1 MKTDRFR
8 AYITSQFLSIL
19 LFSFMLLGI
28 VYSPDTMAM
37 QQISELK
44 LNNTINRAGLQRM
57 LTQRMLSQ
65 RIELFYLLRNRGFTE
80 PFYLDK
86 LAKARKQFTEGLEYL
101 NNYQGNTPEIKALLE
116 KAGKSYRLFEHSLDS
131 ST

>member
-1 MKTDRFR
+1 MVIKMKTDRFR

-44 LNNTINRAGLQRM
+44 LNNAINRAGLQRM
-57 LTQRMLSQ
+57 LTQRML
-65 RIELFYLLRNRGFTE
+65 
-80 PFYLDK
+80 
-86 LAKARKQFTEGLEYL
+86 
-101 NNYQGNTPEIKALLE
+101 
-116 KAGKSYRLFEHSLDS
+116 KSYAQLGKDQFYIEPDKKLQDAVTRYEQGLAVL
-131 ST
+131 